1 LPKPYKPTELEYA
14 ILQALWALGPATV
27 RDVHTRLSVSREIG
41 YTSVLKT
48 LQIMTEKGLV
58 LRDEAERAHV
68 YRPTFTEEA
77 TQGGIL
83 TDLMQRVFGGSAQHL
98 VLRALQVKPATPE
111 ERAEIRRLLDEME
124 RNEKK
129 EV

>member
-1 LPKPYKPTELEYA
+1 MTKPYKPSEQEYA

-27 RDVHTRLSVSREIG
+27 REVHNHLSATREIG

-48 LQIMTEKGLV
+48 MQIMTEKKLV
-58 LRDEAERAHV
+58 VRDERERAHV
-68 YRPTFTEEA
+68 YKPAFTEA
-77 TQGGIL
+77 TAQGNIL

-111 ERAEIRRLLDEME
+111 ERAEIRRLLDAME
-124 RNEKK
+124 QED
-129 EV
+129 